1 VTIVLT
7 DYTEGLASVRLTGLS
22 TEGDNPDIIVPYDK
36 GSNTYTALVAPQS
49 VAAGTIFITC
59 TFTNGKTFVYKMK
72 NATDWQ
78 AGGEYTYTVSLAA
91 AKDLGYTIE
100 SNGSYTVTSAD
111 GDEYSRISERR

>member
-1 VTIVLT
+1 M
-7 DYTEGLASVRLTGLS
+7 
-22 TEGDNPDIIVPYDK
+22 
-36 GSNTYTALVAPQS
+36 
-49 VAAGTIFITC
+49 AAGTAFITC

-111 GDEYSRISERR
+111 GLMNIAELVNEVRATLTLPSPPTLTSQAKTGHR

>member
-1 VTIVLT
+1 MQ
-7 DYTEGLASVRLTGLS
+7 LTGLS
-22 TEGDNPDIIVPYDK
+22 TEGGNPDIIVPYSK
-36 GSNTYTALVAPQS
+36 GSNTYTAIVAPQN
-49 VAAGTIFITC
+49 VAAGTAFITC

-100 SNGSYTVTSAD
+100 SNGSYTVYNRRRS
-111 GDEYSRISERR
+111 DEYSRISERR